1 MEFILN
7 EYSLN
12 GQYSSMEEFVGEL
25 GNVVGCI
32 NIIRK
37 NPVNKISKVKDFY
50 KSKITQQERMCDLK
64 KIISRDDEL
73 KDFQLSLDT
82 I

>member
-37 NPVNKISKVKDFY
+37 NPVNN
-50 KSKITQQERMCDLK
+50 
-64 KIISRDDEL
+64 IIGGHPWSYWRW
-73 KDFQLSLDT
+73 T
-82 I
+82 PA